1 MTEQLEVRTEQ
12 PKKPKVTRPRS
23 TAGVNVAQGD
33 VVKSLTGTRVEF
45 GDRTVARIG
54 SKDNELNLSVPAGTI
69 PPGLVGRWFEDS
81 GQGEIDR
88 ALQGWW
94 GFVKDRQGVNI
105 NRVSGARKMV
115 LMAKEEAHYKEDKD
129 LQMKRYKAS
138 IGEDAEKP
146 LGDGIES
153 YTPNGETN
161 KIKVTTDPFA
171 S

>member
-1 MTEQLEVRTEQ
+1 MTEQLDAGAEA
-12 PKKPKVTRPRS
+12 PKKKVTRPRS

-33 VVKSLTGTRVEF
+33 VVKSLTGGRVEF
-45 GDRTVARIG
+45 GDRTGARIG
-54 SKDNELNLSVPAGTI
+54 SKDAEFNLSVPAGTV
-69 PPGLVGRWFEDS
+69 PPGMIPRWFEDS

-94 GFVKDRQGVNI
+94 GFVKDRHGVNI
-105 NRVSGARKMV
+105 TRVSGNRKVV

-138 IGEDAEKP
+138 IGEDANKP
-146 LGDGIES
+146 LGDGIEA
-153 YTPNGETN
+153 YTPNGDKN